1 MKLKTDVKP
10 ATGEN
15 AADFSC
21 MVRWLRIFCLIGS
34 FALAVNLTVSCAT
47 KQPTAETQDIL
58 LGSGFKVVTPSTPE
72 QQALLKK
79 LRPGKFAVVNRKG
92 KTWYVFPDLAH
103 NQAYVGNAGQYQSF
117 QQSYQDEQLTNDET
131 QQVNLAKDSA
141 EWDAWNALGVWGG
154 PN

>member
-1 MKLKTDVKP
+1 
-10 ATGEN
+10 
-15 AADFSC
+15 
-21 MVRWLRIFCLIGS
+21 
-34 FALAVNLTVSCAT
+34 
-47 KQPTAETQDIL
+47 

-79 LRPGKFAVVNRKG
+79 LRPGKFSVVNRKG
-92 KTWYVFPDLAH
+92 RTWYVFPDLAH
-103 NQAYVGNAGQYQSF
+103 NQAYVGNADQYQSF

-131 QQVNLAKDSA
+131 QEVNLAKDSA